1 MASRKSPLHDDDDQL
16 LEQPGESQDAPAEDD
31 EGDEEEGEESQEG
44 DEGEEGEEGERESG
58 DEGEEGETV
67 ISWAD
72 DEPGEGEN
80 QNSVLRKIR
89 DRNKELA
96 RENAELRRNQQQQQ
110 QPAEELPPKP
120 KPADFNYDDDAYDRA
135 RDEWEEKK
143 QRITAQRD
151 EQQRQTEA
159 LNREWQQDL
168 NNYQAKREALAMDD
182 YDEAIAPV
190 RNRMNL
196 AQQSVIVKAAQD
208 PAAFSVALANSETR
222 LNELAKIQDPFKL
235 AAAIARMEGGV
246 KVTKRRKSPQ
256 PDRPARG
263 TARIASGGKVDKT
276 EEKLIKDADETGD
289 RTKLIAYR
297 KQQRKAG
304 QAA

>member
-16 LEQPGESQDAPAEDD
+16 LEQPGESQDAPAED
-31 EGDEEEGEESQEG
+31 

-120 KPADFNYDDDAYDRA
+120 KPADFNYDDDA
-135 RDEWEEKK
+135 
-143 QRITAQRD
+143 
-151 EQQRQTEA
+151 
-159 LNREWQQDL
+159 
-168 NNYQAKREALAMDD
+168 
-182 YDEAIAPV
+182 
-190 RNRMNL
+190 
-196 AQQSVIVKAAQD
+196 
-208 PAAFSVALANSETR
+208 
-222 LNELAKIQDPFKL
+222 
-235 AAAIARMEGGV
+235 
-246 KVTKRRKSPQ
+246 
-256 PDRPARG
+256 
-263 TARIASGGKVDKT
+263 
-276 EEKLIKDADETGD
+276 
-289 RTKLIAYR
+289 
-297 KQQRKAG
+297 
-304 QAA
+304 